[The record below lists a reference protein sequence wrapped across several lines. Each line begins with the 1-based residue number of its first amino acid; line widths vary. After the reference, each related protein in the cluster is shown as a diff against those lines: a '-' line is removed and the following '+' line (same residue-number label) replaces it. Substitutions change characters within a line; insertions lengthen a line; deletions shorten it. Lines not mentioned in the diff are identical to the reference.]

1 MKLKNKIVSIVNRT
15 GLINF
20 GSVLQ
25 VYALHKSVENLGY
38 NSQVLWQK
46 GNFIKGLDIRP
57 IKILKT
63 LFKILF
69 VPDLLKY
76 SIDAFTSLKK
86 KNIDNEVIELF
97 NDFVKENI
105 KVKLLSQKELI
116 QYANDDNNIK
126 FICGSDQVWSSTNA
140 YIDPLMYLRFVP
152 ESKRIA
158 YAPSIGKNYI
168 PKYNEKQMREY
179 INDIPYVSIREKEGQ
194 KLIKELT
201 GRDVPVVAD
210 PTLLLNKE
218 HWDKL
223 INTNIKISKPYILCY
238 FLDWTDD
245 NFQNQIEEMAK
256 KNNLDIVV
264 LGKYKSNYDRVY
276 FPKAGPKEFLTYV
289 KGAEFIFSDS
299 FHCILFSM
307 IFNKNFNSL
316 ERQSKD
322 YDQSSRQLS
331 ILETAG
337 LETKYIKTDSNINLS
352 EIDYKKISGKLDCF
366 VEYSKKYL
374 TEALLK

>member
-1 MKLKNKIVSIVNRT
+1 MKNKTVSIVNRT

-25 VYALHKSVENLGY
+25 VYALYKSVENLGY

-57 IKILKT
+57 IKIFKT
-63 LFKILF
+63 LFKILL

-76 SIDAFTSLKK
+76 SIDALTSLKK
-86 KNIDNEVIELF
+86 KKIDNEVIELF
-97 NDFVKENI
+97 NNFVKENI
-105 KVKLLSQKELI
+105 NVKLLSQKELI
-116 QYANDDNNIK
+116 QYANDNNNIK

-152 ESKRIA
+152 KSKRIA

-168 PKYNEKQMREY
+168 PKYNAKQMREY
-179 INDIPYVSIREKEGQ
+179 INDIPCVSIREKVGQ

-218 HWDKL
+218 HWDEL
-223 INTNIKISKPYILCY
+223 TNSNIKISKPYILCY
-238 FLDWTDD
+238 FLDWTND
-245 NFQNQIEEMAK
+245 NFQKQIEKIAK
-256 KNNLDIVV
+256 ENGLDIIV
-264 LGKYKSNYDRVY
+264 LGKYKSNYNRVY

-289 KGAEFIFSDS
+289 KEAEFIFSDS
-299 FHCILFSM
+299 FHCVLFSM
-307 IFNKNFNSL
+307 IFKKNFNSL
-316 ERQSKD
+316 ERQFKE
-322 YDQSSRQLS
+322 YDQSSRQLN
-331 ILETAG
+331 ILETIG
-337 LETKYIKTDSNINLS
+337 LESKYIKSDSNINLE
-352 EIDYKKISGKLDCF
+352 EIDYNETTRKLDCF
-366 VEYSKKYL
+366 IEYSKKYL
-374 TEALLK
+374 LESLLK